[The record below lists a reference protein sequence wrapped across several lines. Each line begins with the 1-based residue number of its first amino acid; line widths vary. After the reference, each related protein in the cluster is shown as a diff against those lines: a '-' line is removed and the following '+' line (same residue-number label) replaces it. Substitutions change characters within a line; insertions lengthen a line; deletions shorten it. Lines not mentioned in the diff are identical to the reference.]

1 MQESEAISPTGPTL
15 LDKVAARWK
24 RDLAFFLI
32 AAAVVALDQFT
43 KELVRDNLRY
53 AEVWDRE
60 FGPLRIIHVWNSGA
74 AFGILQG
81 QTPFLIVMSIFGLGA
96 IALYYVYPPMDH
108 GIIRVALG
116 MQLGG
121 AVGNLID
128 RVRLGHVTDF
138 IDVGDFPT
146 FNVADSCISISITI
160 VLGFFFLEEL
170 KASKARAA
178 EDAAVLDAG
187 VDPAG
192 DSPAADSPGAESEIP
207 PR

>member
-1 MQESEAISPTGPTL
+1 
-15 LDKVAARWK
+15 
-24 RDLAFFLI
+24 
-32 AAAVVALDQFT
+32 
-43 KELVRDNLRY
+43 
-53 AEVWDRE
+53 
-60 FGPLRIIHVWNSGA
+60 
-74 AFGILQG
+74 
-81 QTPFLIVMSIFGLGA
+81 
-96 IALYYVYPPMDH
+96 MDH

-146 FNVADSCISISITI
+146 FNVADSCITISITI